1 VGTTTVAGAGPGSAV
16 RSRARRGRP
25 TPLHALGALAAL
37 AASVPLVYLVV
48 RVSDI
53 GWARAWDIAASAR
66 TALLA
71 ARSVG
76 FAVAVAA
83 TCMVI
88 GVAVAWLV
96 TRTDLP
102 LRRFWLVVAAL
113 PLAIPSYVTAYTWLA
128 AFPWLQGP
136 IASWFVMVLACTP
149 YVVLPVAAVLMR
161 LDPSAMDVARTL
173 GLGPVR
179 AFLRAVVPQVLPAAA
194 AGGLLVALY
203 SLSEFG
209 VVSLLRFDTF
219 TRVIYTSYRASFDRS
234 TAAVLALVLVVLA
247 LLFVVA
253 ERRVRGRHRRWR
265 TDRGVARDSAP
276 VRLGAWRWL
285 AVTTMAGFYGL
296 AVLFPM
302 TMLGVLVLRGRPT
315 FDVGEWAAALL
326 STIAAS
332 GTGAVIA
339 MALAIPVGVL
349 AARHRDRLTR
359 IIESVAFLG
368 FALPGVT
375 VGLSLVFFGINV
387 APALYQT
394 LALLGFGYAVL
405 FLSNAIGSVRSA
417 VAQVPPVLED
427 VSRTLGVGPVT
438 TWFRVTLPLVAPG
451 VAAGALLVLLT
462 AMKELPATLMLRPTG
477 MDTLATELWSRASV
491 AQFAG
496 AAPYAVSLV
505 LLAAVPAFVLA
516 RLAGRPQES

>member
-1 VGTTTVAGAGPGSAV
+1 VALTTDSRTA
-16 RSRARRGRP
+16 SRARARGAVSRARL
-25 TPLHALGALAAL
+25 TPLHAVSALAAL

-48 RVSDI
+48 RVSDV
-53 GWARAWDIAASAR
+53 GWGRAWDIAVSAR
-66 TALLA
+66 TGELA
-71 ARSVG
+71 VRSVG
-76 FAVAVAA
+76 LALAVAL

-88 GVAVAWLV
+88 GVAVAWLG
-96 TRTDLP
+96 TRTDVP

-136 IASWFVMVLACTP
+136 IASWFVMVMACTP

-161 LDPSAMDVARTL
+161 L
-173 GLGPVR
+173 GPVR
-179 AFLRAVVPQVLPAAA
+179 AFLRTVVPQVMPAAA

-203 SLSEFG
+203 TLSEFG

-219 TRVIYTSYRASFDRS
+219 TRVIYNSYRASFDRS
-234 TAAVLALVLVVLA
+234 TAAVLALVLVLLA
-247 LLFVVA
+247 LLFVLA

-265 TDRGVARDSAP
+265 TDRGAP
-276 VRLGAWRWL
+276 RAADPVQLGPWRWF
-285 AVTTMAGFYGL
+285 AVVTMICFYGV

-302 TMLGVLVLRGRPT
+302 VMLGVLVMRGRPG
-315 FDVGEWAAALL
+315 FDLAEWGAAVM
-326 STIAAS
+326 STVAAS

-339 MALAIPVGVL
+339 MALAIPIGVL
-349 AARHRDRLTR
+349 AARYRDRLTR
-359 IIESVAFLG
+359 VIESTAFLG

-394 LALLGFGYAVL
+394 LAMLGFGYAVL

-417 VAQVPPVLED
+417 VAHVPPVLED
-427 VSRTLGVGPVT
+427 VGRTLGMGPAR
-438 TWFRVTLPLVAPG
+438 TWARVTLPLVTPG

-477 MDTLATELWSRASV
+477 MDTLATELWTRTSL
-491 AQFAG
+491 AQYG
-496 AAPYAVSLV
+496 EAAPYAVSLV

-516 RLAGRPQES
+516 RLAGRHEESSA